1 MNKNRLITIFTSSVF
16 LTLSLWIPTTPAS
29 DEVTAL
35 IRHWQN
41 SPPIP
46 IDSPCPGDYYS
57 EIIDF
62 YCTAQ
67 AYLDYEKLEAIS
79 GLPVFVQSPHSMELE
94 LNNPYGFGH
103 YNGEFIKWLRENV
116 LPATQTSAFKE
127 LFKFFYNSHV
137 KLSART
143 YYVVHQRLFANPKY
157 LATEQQSFLSLLK
170 TQGIPKGYGYEYYH
184 FAGLYDEGFD
194 GDLVK
199 EAVLFWIRRVTDGT
213 ENEFFQGLKTLLEV
227 YDTDFLAQLAEQ
239 TECQSTE
246 AARQL
251 ECQRISSEKEMLMA
265 EIELEMVYR
274 KLYAK
279 LAAPAQ
285 QKLEQAQQTWYQF
298 RDNHLA
304 FLLDSVAEPKKS
316 ITEFKTKAQMTQE
329 RIKLLESQLGY

>member
-1 MNKNRLITIFTSSVF
+1 MKQNRLITIFTSSVL
-16 LTLSLWIPTTPAS
+16 LTLSLWIPTIQAS
-29 DEVTAL
+29 EEVTAV
-35 IRHWQN
+35 IHHWQN

-57 EIIDF
+57 EVIDF

-67 AYLDYEKLEAIS
+67 AYLDYQKLSAIS
-79 GLPVFVQSPHSMELE
+79 GLPVFVQSPHAMELE

-103 YNGEFIKWLRENV
+103 YNDEFIKWLRENI
-116 LPATQTSAFKE
+116 LTAAQTPAFKE
-127 LFKFFYNSHV
+127 LFKFFYHNYV
-137 KLSART
+137 KLSARA

-157 LATEQQSFLSLLK
+157 LATEQQSYLILLK
-170 TQGIPKGYGYEYYH
+170 TQGIPEGYGYEYYH

-194 GDLVK
+194 GTIVK

-213 ENEFFQGLKTLLEV
+213 EKEFFLGLKSLLEV

-246 AARQL
+246 
-251 ECQRISSEKEMLMA
+251 CQRLTSEKEMLTA

-298 RDNHLA
+298 RDSHLA
-304 FLLDSVAEPKKS
+304 FLLDSVDESKKS
-316 ITEFKTKAQMTQE
+316 ITEFQQKAKITQE